1 MRLLYILQKFLVSK
15 MVLLLQAYIWVQ
27 FDYKDLFLLQYP
39 IVEMMTQH
47 ILFLLIWWDFG
58 LLGCS

>member
-47 ILFLLIWWDFG
+47 ILFLLIW
-58 LLGCS
+58 